1 MARHARP
8 TPGALEHPA
17 FQSAR
22 RAHVGPQPERRP
34 FASGGWLQRLRTVAI
49 VVLGAVVLG
58 SAGGLLLTDGNPSA
72 AQLPARTNAVDPTA
86 TRAQPPGTPAPTD
99 RDHLLDPVPAAEQP
113 VSGSRIAGAPASA
126 PSADPSAD
134 PPALDN
140 AAWTAVLARLD
151 AVRSEAFGI
160 GDLALLTTVYVD
172 GSEPLERDAA
182 ALADLSTVD
191 VRAIGLRLVVD
202 EVSVVQTNHDEVVLR
217 VVDRMPGYRL
227 VDAEGS
233 VVEVRP
239 GRGPAGWL
247 VTLRDAAGEW
257 KIAAVSTA

>member
-1 MARHARP
+1 
-8 TPGALEHPA
+8 
-17 FQSAR
+17 
-22 RAHVGPQPERRP
+22 
-34 FASGGWLQRLRTVAI
+34 

-72 AQLPARTNAVDPTA
+72 AQLLARTNAVDPTA
-86 TRAQPPGTPAPTD
+86 TRAQPPATTSPTRPD
-99 RDHLLDPVPAAEQP
+99 QLLDPVRAAEQP
-113 VSGSRIAGAPASA
+113 GSGSQTADAPVSA
-126 PSADPSAD
+126 PHLDPPPDPSAD

-140 AAWTAVLARLD
+140 AAWTAVLERLD
-151 AVRSEAFGI
+151 AVRNEAFGI

-172 GSEPLERDAA
+172 GSAPLERDAA
-182 ALADLSTVD
+182 ALGDLSTVD

-202 EVSVVQTNHDEVVLR
+202 DVSVVQIDDDEVVLR

-239 GRGPAGWL
+239 GRGPAAWL
-247 VTLRDAAGEW
+247 VTLRRSAEGW